1 MPTRINNNHRKL
13 ICISST
19 IYDLSV
25 WNKPLIDTC
34 HYCLTSRANQALRSL
49 ANTGFQN
56 WGVCLQAFPS
66 FPSPLFH
73 ILALVSFL
81 AWPKPRILF
90 LGLSLLQNQIETL
103 ATQVRIAMMLHWL
116 SQPFYVFE
124 TSIVNYQSSKGQ
136 VKGLFIL
143 THDSI
148 RPYLTISERTCIL
161 TVQLAQPIRCYV
173 HWRTQ
178 VFKIE
183 GFVCKPFLPYFYSPS
198 PPPPRTFIFWLS
210 FHFSCEQN
218 RESRSSIFLYSKTK
232 RKHLLRRLESH
243 LTLAFSPLLYLLET
257 SIVPYRSS
265 KVRVK
270 GLFLLARDSIRP
282 YYAIRKRTCILT
294 FLRSIKSS

>member
-1 MPTRINNNHRKL
+1 MH
-13 ICISST
+13 
-19 IYDLSV
+19 
-25 WNKPLIDTC
+25 
-34 HYCLTSRANQALRSL
+34 
-49 ANTGFQN
+49 
-56 WGVCLQAFPS
+56 
-66 FPSPLFH
+66 
-73 ILALVSFL
+73 
-81 AWPKPRILF
+81 
-90 LGLSLLQNQIETL
+90 
-103 ATQVRIAMMLHWL
+103 
-116 SQPFYVFE
+116 
-124 TSIVNYQSSKGQ
+124 YQSSKGQ

-143 THDSI
+143 TRDSI
-148 RPYLTISERTCIL
+148 RPYLTISECTCIL

-183 GFVCKPFLPYFYSPS
+183 GFVCKRFLPSPS
-198 PPPPRTFIFWLS
+198 PPSPPSFIFWLS
-210 FHFSCEQN
+210 FHFSRGQN

-232 RKHLLRRLESH
+232 RKRLLRRLESH
-243 LTLAFSPLLYLLET
+243 VTMAFSPLLYLLET